1 MAAEAAEGEAAL
13 LRLDDQEVV
22 AAAEVVLPRDARVG
36 LEEEVDQSS
45 DEQGALEVA
54 LGQRGQGAQG
64 AAMVVEV
71 QVAEHCEVEDE
82 TEAQAEVKEARVL
95 GRGLCAEGRAAGAA
109 SSLQSQGQQYHS
121 FPLTFGHRARS
132 L

>member
-13 LRLDDQEVV
+13 LRLDDQEVA

-36 LEEEVDQSS
+36 LEAEVDQSS

-54 LGQRGQGAQG
+54 LGQRGLGAQG

-71 QVAEHCEVEDE
+71 QVAEHCEAEDE
-82 TEAQAEVKEARVL
+82 MERRLLLDIVIR
-95 GRGLCAEGRAAGAA
+95 EGATV
-109 SSLQSQGQQYHS
+109 
-121 FPLTFGHRARS
+121 F
-132 L
+132 